1 MYGDG
6 HDTTAMGPAN
16 QNPCCLSLATKGFP
30 IAHLSAYTPKVSRM
44 GVDLNTLI
52 RDQ

>member
-1 MYGDG
+1 MCGDG

-30 IAHLSAYTPKVSRM
+30 IARLSAYTPEASKI
-44 GVDLNTLI
+44 GVDRITLI
-52 RDQ
+52 RDL